1 MGLGRFCTSVSPCLW
16 GHSILHELLRCDCIQ
31 SVSRHIQTRGT
42 IGLWVEQDWCHKV
55 LAKAL
60 LPLSLVVETF
70 IVIVQLKER
79 WMRWSEFTVHYA
91 LCENEEKK

>member
-1 MGLGRFCTSVSPCLW
+1 MGAIRF
-16 GHSILHELLRCDCIQ
+16 
-31 SVSRHIQTRGT
+31 
-42 IGLWVEQDWCHKV
+42 

-79 WMRWSEFTVHYA
+79 WSEFTVHYA
-91 LCENEEKK
+91 LHRNEVKRRKEFDGRNYKLLYMTATLFSMFVPHQWLA